1 MYEGDELIMD
11 AVLLP
16 VVGLLITLTLIVL
29 FYSKK
34 HVQNKEVSIYSKLL
48 ILNII
53 FIIVGLIT
61 FMIAKLTNNILLI
74 KTFQKLYMSI
84 LIILNYYSIKYC
96 IAIFKRPSLYT

>member
-96 IAIFKRPSLYT
+96 ICNFLT

>member
-74 KTFQKLYMSI
+74 KTFQKLYNSWKF
-84 LIILNYYSIKYC
+84 IKKY
-96 IAIFKRPSLYT
+96 

>member
-34 HVQNKEVSIYSKLL
+34 HVQNKEVSIEFYS
-48 ILNII
+48 
-53 FIIVGLIT
+53 T
-61 FMIAKLTNNILLI
+61 RWDI
-74 KTFQKLYMSI
+74 KCL
-84 LIILNYYSIKYC
+84 
-96 IAIFKRPSLYT
+96 